1 MDIMV
6 NKTGRYEDN
15 VKALLNSAI
24 CPISK
29 DDISICEENI
39 KVAALKYGNAR
50 DSLSKKSIR
59 DLIRRWEIER
69 FNREPWYNVYKDED
83 KSLEIY
89 YLYNYKKSIWHF

>member
-15 VKALLNSAI
+15 VKALLNSDI

-39 KVAALKYGNAR
+39 KVAALKYGNASAALKNTIVG
-50 DSLSKKSIR
+50 DNACINISMLE
-59 DLIRRWEIER
+59 EIINEHENGCNCEMTR
-69 FNREPWYNVYKDED
+69 
-83 KSLEIY
+83 
-89 YLYNYKKSIWHF
+89 